1 MGNQL
6 SQLSQLYPP
15 KPTFTEH
22 NLPDQSGKTFIITGG
37 SSGLGEQLAYILYK
51 HNAKIYI
58 AARSEENSRKAI
70 ERVKARVPHSGGQ
83 MLYLHLDLNDLT
95 TIKRSADAF
104 LSQNDRLDVLWNN
117 AGVMT
122 PPHGSKTKQGYE
134 LQLGTNNIAPF
145 LFTKF
150 LRPILAETAK
160 KASVDSVRVVW
171 VSSNGSEI
179 FSQKGGIDLSNMDY
193 KNDKYAFTKYGNSKA
208 GNIYQSSELARRAAS
223 EGIISVVR
231 MIAMHMT
238 KWQQL
243 IGLKSLNPGALKT
256 GLQRHRAGWQQLL
269 GNWIFYEP
277 IYGAYTELFA
287 GLSPKITSAHN
298 GAYSRSRSSPVSLLF
313 IDPSFHSL

>member
-37 SSGLGEQLAYILYK
+37 SSGVGEQLAYILYK

-58 AARSEENSRKAI
+58 AARSEEKSRKAI
-70 ERVKARVPHSGGQ
+70 ERVKARVPHSSGQ
-83 MLYLHLDLNDLT
+83 MLFLHLDLDDLT
-95 TIKRSADAF
+95 TIKRSADEF

-134 LQLGTNNIAPF
+134 LQLGTNNVAPF

-160 KASVDSVRVVW
+160 KASADSVRVVW
-171 VSSNGSEI
+171 VSSNGSEV
-179 FSQKGGIDLSNMDY
+179 FSEKGGIDLSNMDY
-193 KNDKYAFTKYGNSKA
+193 KTDKSAFTKYGNSKA
-208 GNIYQSSELARRAAS
+208 GNIYHSSELARRAAS

-231 MIAMHMT
+231 SGIAHDKMATTDRSQVTQPWSAKNRIAAPSRWMAAT
-238 KWQQL
+238 ARQL
-243 IGLKSLNPGALKT
+243 AFIRSNLRCLYRT
-256 GLQRHRAGWQQLL
+256 FCRV
-269 GNWIFYEP
+269 
-277 IYGAYTELFA
+277 
-287 GLSPKITSAHN
+287 IT
-298 GAYSRSRSSPVSLLF
+298 
-313 IDPSFHSL
+313 